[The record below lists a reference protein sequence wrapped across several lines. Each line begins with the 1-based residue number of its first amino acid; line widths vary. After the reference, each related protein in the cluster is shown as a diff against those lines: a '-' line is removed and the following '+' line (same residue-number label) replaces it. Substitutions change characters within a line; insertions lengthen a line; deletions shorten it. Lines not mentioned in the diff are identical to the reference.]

1 MIAKEFDEIR
11 RILSGR
17 YKLCEDSK
25 ESFRWFESLK
35 AYEFSIV
42 KEAVNDWIVSD
53 GWKPEVVNIVDRCN
67 DVLRWRRQSR
77 EAAEPNVKTVAC
89 PICRDSGLV
98 VKTSPT
104 GIRVG
109 TPCTAC
115 KMGQLKYPWEFLSD
129 DQKQQYNE
137 REIKAGRQVPKIH
150 EAPKNFYNW
159 YVNGI
164 ETK

>member
-1 MIAKEFDEIR
+1 MIVSEMEEIR
-11 RILSGR
+11 RILFGR
-17 YKLCEDSK
+17 YKLLQTKNDTE
-25 ESFRWFESLK
+25 RWYHQLK
-35 AYEFSIV
+35 MYDFSVV
-42 KEAVNDWIVSD
+42 KEAVNDWIIND

-67 DVLRWRRQSR
+67 DVLRWRRQIR
-77 EAAEPNVKTVAC
+77 EAEEVNVKTVAC
-89 PICRDSGLV
+89 PVCRDTGLV

-104 GIRVG
+104 GVLVG

-115 KMGQLKYPWEFLSD
+115 RMGQVRYPWEFLSD
-129 DQKQQYNE
+129 EQKQQYNE

-150 EAPKNFYNW
+150 EAPKDFYNW